1 VSFENVELVEISL
14 NNKGEDIILNV
25 DLNTANIL
33 LNGTVVGI
41 LMFDFKKHIFHRSRS
56 SSIFTKYI
64 KNSISRYRSISLTF
78 MFYI

>member
-1 VSFENVELVEISL
+1 MSESIELVEISL

-56 SSIFTKYI
+56 SSTIFTKYI

>member
-1 VSFENVELVEISL
+1 MSESIELVEISL

-41 LMFDFKKHIFHRSRS
+41 LMFDFKKHIFHRSKGVAKGGGRWARPTPES
-56 SSIFTKYI
+56 FWPTPE
-64 KNSISRYRSISLTF
+64 
-78 MFYI
+78 